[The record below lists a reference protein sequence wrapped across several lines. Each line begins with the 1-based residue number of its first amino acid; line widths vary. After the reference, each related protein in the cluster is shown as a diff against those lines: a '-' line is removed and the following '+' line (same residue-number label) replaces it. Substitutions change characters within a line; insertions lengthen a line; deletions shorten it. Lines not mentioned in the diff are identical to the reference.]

1 MNLATDVLFS
11 DDKENMAGVKGV
23 AFIGRVASFQLL
35 QTPVANPTT
44 YEARVTI
51 ATAHT
56 LNLNSATIKCFSMY
70 EKSGVESPMVGGRK
84 SKSFKPKYKFFYP
97 GTDAACIGFL
107 GEIKNSDLVA
117 FIPQMD
123 EAGYIQIGAADLA
136 ASIVSGSVKT
146 GEGPEGEKGV
156 MFEIEAPCREA
167 WFVYTAALPRLG
179 V

>member
-1 MNLATDVLFS
+1 MNLLLDVAFA
-11 DDKENMAGVKGV
+11 DGQENMAGVKG
-23 AFIGRVASFQLL
+23 AAYIGLL
-35 QTPVANPTT
+35 ADFSTLQVPIANPIT
-44 YEARVTI
+44 YADRVTI
-51 ATAHT
+51 ATAHV
-56 LNLNSATIKCFSMY
+56 LAAAKATIKCFTMY

-84 SKSFKPKYKFFYP
+84 SKSFKPKYKFFFP
-97 GTDAACIGFL
+97 GTQAACL
-107 GEIKNSDLVA
+107 GMLGLIKNSDLVA